1 MIHPECYAPPYY
13 GAFRCSAG
21 SCQHSCCIGWEIDID
36 PASFKRYSHL
46 SGSIG
51 HRLRSSMQVNSDGD
65 AFFTT
70 VEGDRCPFL
79 RTDGLCDLILLL
91 GEDALCDICTLHP
104 RYRNDFAGRTEV
116 GLGLCCEQA
125 AHLILTYP
133 APPIL
138 APIPWPKRM
147 EAEGRDVCGE
157 EAAFE
162 LELLSLRDRLLI
174 RLFEESTL
182 SWLLSLARE
191 HTVASYAATLLALS
205 RLDPAW
211 DEMLAPLL
219 TEKRSLSD
227 FDPLDLD
234 MPLRQLSA
242 YFITRHIPCAAD
254 QEEIR
259 AALRFIACAVAFV
272 GFGCCHSLSRLL
284 EFARMFSAEI
294 EYDTDNL
301 SSLILMHLEEET

>member
-1 MIHPECYAPPYY
+1 M
-13 GAFRCSAG
+13 
-21 SCQHSCCIGWEIDID
+21 
-36 PASFKRYSHL
+36 
-46 SGSIG
+46 
-51 HRLRSSMQVNSDGD
+51 
-65 AFFTT
+65 
-70 VEGDRCPFL
+70 
-79 RTDGLCDLILLL
+79 
-91 GEDALCDICTLHP
+91 
-104 RYRNDFAGRTEV
+104 
-116 GLGLCCEQA
+116 GLGLCCEVA
-125 AHLILTYP
+125 ARLILTYP

-147 EAEGRDVCGE
+147 EAEGLDVCGE

-162 LELLSLRDRLLI
+162 HELLSLRDRLLI

-182 SWLLSLARE
+182 SWLLSLACE

-211 DEMLAPLL
+211 DDMLAPLL
-219 TEKRSLSD
+219 NEKRSLAD

-234 MPLRQLSA
+234 MPLRQFAA
-242 YFITRHIPCAAD
+242 YLITRHLPSSQD
-254 QEEIR
+254 REEVR
-259 AALRFIACAVAFV
+259 ATLRFIACAVAFV